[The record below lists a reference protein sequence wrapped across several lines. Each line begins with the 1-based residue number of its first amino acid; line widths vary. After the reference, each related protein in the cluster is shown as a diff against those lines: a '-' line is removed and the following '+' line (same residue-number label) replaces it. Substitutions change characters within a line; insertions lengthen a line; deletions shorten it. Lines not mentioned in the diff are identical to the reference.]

1 MQIKYLL
8 PLLTVAT
15 FSHAELIGLDE
26 SSLEGISGQAGLTV
40 ELHKQIEIGEILYSD
55 KENTQGEVLD
65 FKDVVIGHP
74 SDVMNQQAIS
84 VHTLD
89 VDGTEGLVIFSQF
102 EATRFQIG
110 SISVGDHR
118 GNSADNF
125 ITRQSFGSV
134 QYDWMG
140 NNTLKI
146 NGKSAGESG
155 LIISSETHI
164 TNSDFR
170 WSTNN
175 NTFVIND
182 MIYNS
187 VGEFSVDVEDV
198 VAKSKAALVI
208 RIPNFSYDY
217 SMASMCFANTDCTN
231 ANSLGSF
238 SGNRSYINSDVYIYG
253 GGREGVGITI
263 DSQFTFDIT
272 DNATT
277 DGNFVTYTDD
287 ASIKFAKLSGT
298 INTTGFTFDIGRAET
313 NLGDH
318 IALQWDQ
325 VSGNIKSDLVEI
337 AGNKVGAIE
346 VVFDFSDGVH
356 EAVTYQNKT
365 LLAPGV
371 AFAQYDFNADTKLA
385 AAGFD
390 SYMTDFYS
398 KVNATSDGI
407 SLFNEWNLIADILYT
422 DNGNTLIV
430 DNYQTYGSGYT
441 TLDIRSGDL
450 SLENTN
456 DVNESFLA
464 IGVKDYKVN
473 YQIDGLK
480 VGNDTSELQGGY
492 ELLGLSPEASFTMNA
507 AIEIRGGGAVGSGVT
522 FDGDV
527 LLSDGNFALTK
538 SILNYNDG
546 NALNDKTIGVYL
558 DGVNYEYHFRNLT
571 LDVDADGIKLA
582 LGELWSDFTVED
594 VRFGDKKAGNSLG
607 GLEIKQYQ
615 KGSELVISGG
625 STDQCIGAVAG
636 NAADCTTASGT
647 WVDGSEGLTLKSKQ
661 LLQKRLLVT
670 DSKENSIAWIANR
683 TVNDNGTPGDT
694 SDDFYNVNSGQRL
707 KLDNI
712 YTTDGL
718 NDVDNTFGIQS
729 TTQLD
734 VADSTTGL
742 VISNNLQIK
751 ELNVESLQLIHPTGG
766 TDTLLHGM
774 RLQNLNLSSTLNV
787 APIP

>member
-8 PLLTVAT
+8 PLLSLSA
-15 FSHAELIGLDE
+15 FSQAELIGLDE
-26 SSLEGISGQAGLTV
+26 SSLESISGQTG
-40 ELHKQIEIGEILYSD
+40 IGINIDKLISVGSITYSD
-55 KENTQGEVLD
+55 DNGVASGGELQ
-65 FKDVVIGHP
+65 FQNINIGSP
-74 SDVMNQQAIS
+74 SDVANTTAHSQHFI
-84 VHTLD
+84 D
-89 VDGTEGLVIFSQF
+89 VDGTTGLFIDSLF
-102 EATRFQIG
+102 EPTRVQIG
-110 SISVGDHR
+110 GISVGNHIGTRSFGSLIFDFE
-118 GNSADNF
+118 GTNTLQIGGATPSGYLFNSTTSFKNSDFIWSTNGQSLHFDNMTF
-125 ITRQSFGSV
+125 DSVITDMVLEEKDVGGGETALVLDIAGFDSSQTIAGVCFSASDCLATQSFGS
-134 QYDWMG
+134 YA
-140 NNTLKI
+140 NH
-146 NGKSAGESG
+146 
-155 LIISSETHI
+155 ISLVGSHI
-164 TNSDFR
+164 
-170 WSTNN
+170 
-175 NTFVIND
+175 
-182 MIYNS
+182 
-187 VGEFSVDVEDV
+187 E
-198 VAKSKAALVI
+198 LQ
-208 RIPNFSYDY
+208 
-217 SMASMCFANTDCTN
+217 
-231 ANSLGSF
+231 
-238 SGNRSYINSDVYIYG
+238 G
-253 GGREGVGITI
+253 GGREGPGINI
-263 DSQFTFDIT
+263 NSQFTFDIT

-277 DGNFVTYTDD
+277 DGNFVAYTDD
-287 ASIKFAKLSGT
+287 ASIKFAKLSGI

-318 IALQWDQ
+318 IALQWDE

-371 AFAQYDFNADTKLA
+371 AFAQYDFIADTKLA

-615 KGSELVISGG
+615 KGSELIISGG

-734 VADSTTGL
+734 VADSKTGL

-774 RLQNLNLSSTLNV
+774 RLHNLNLSSTLNV